1 MTRTIIAV
9 HGATGTQGSP
19 VVRRLRA
26 LGHQVRPLNSAS
38 ADLADAASLAAAYKG
53 ADAVVVQLPQV
64 FGEIALRH
72 AASVLAAVCEAAVS
86 RVVFNPGMPLP
97 PDPVG
102 VPFVDARVLLA
113 RELPARVE
121 AASVIGPAGPYLENL
136 VQPWSARRVREH
148 GELVYPLPAE
158 APVPWSALD
167 DLAEAVGEALAA
179 AEPPARLVVT
189 GPEEVTGDRLAAA
202 AASAAGRPVRY
213 LWVEPAEYAR
223 LITPVVG
230 REAAE
235 GIAGFYSPA
244 AAAAPPPIP
253 ERWLHRG
260 TTTVERWA
268 ARQAWR

>member
-1 MTRTIIAV
+1 MTKMIVAV

-26 LGHQVRPLNSAS
+26 LGHEVRPLNSAS

-64 FGEIALRH
+64 FGEVALRH
-72 AASVLAAVCEAAVS
+72 AASVLAALCEAAVS

-97 PDPVG
+97 PGPVG
-102 VPFVDARVLLA
+102 VPFVDARVLFA
-113 RELPARVE
+113 RDLPTRVE

-167 DLAEAVGEALAA
+167 DLAEAVGEALAG

-202 AASAAGRPVRY
+202 VTAAAGRPVRY
-213 LWVEPAEYAR
+213 LRAEPADYAR

-235 GIAGFYSPA
+235 GIAGFYAPA

-253 ERWLHRG
+253 EGWLHRG

-268 ARQAWR
+268 TRQAWR

>member
-1 MTRTIIAV
+1 MTKMIVAV

-19 VVRRLRA
+19 VVWRLRA

-72 AASVLAAVCEAAVS
+72 AASVLAALCEAGVP

-97 PDPVG
+97 PAPVG

-113 RELPARVE
+113 RDLPVRVV
-121 AASVIGPAGPYLENL
+121 ASVIGPAGPYLENL
-136 VQPWSARRVREH
+136 AQPWSARRVREH

-167 DLAEAVGEALAA
+167 DLADAVGAALTG

-189 GPEEVTGDRLAAA
+189 GPEEVTGDRIAAA
-202 AASAAGRPVRY
+202 VASAAGRPVRY
-213 LWVEPAEYAR
+213 LRVEPADYAR

-235 GIAGFYSPA
+235 GIAGFYAPA
-244 AAAAPPPIP
+244 AAATPPPIP
-253 ERWLHRG
+253 EGRLHRG

>member
-1 MTRTIIAV
+1 MTKMIVAV

-72 AASVLAAVCEAAVS
+72 AASVLAALCEAAVS

-102 VPFVDARVLLA
+102 VPFVDARVLFA
-113 RELPARVE
+113 RDLPARVE

-158 APVPWSALD
+158 TPVPWSSLD
-167 DLAEAVGEALAA
+167 DLAEAVGEALAG

-235 GIAGFYSPA
+235 GIAGFYAPA

-253 ERWLHRG
+253 EGWLHRG